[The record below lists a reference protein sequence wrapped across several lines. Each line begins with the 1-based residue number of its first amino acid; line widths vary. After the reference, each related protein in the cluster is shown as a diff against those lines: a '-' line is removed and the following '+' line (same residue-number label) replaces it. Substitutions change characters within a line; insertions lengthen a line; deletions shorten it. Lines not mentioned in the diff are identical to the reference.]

1 MTTLAVS
8 QVPAVRT
15 RWSGRILSAI
25 PVLLLLFDGAMKLA
39 NIPQVI
45 EASEKAGIP
54 GHLLPLIGVV
64 LLGCVALY
72 IIPRTA
78 PIGAVLL
85 TGYLGGAVLTHLRI
99 GDPVFTHVLAPIYV
113 AVFLWGGLYLRDE
126 RVRRLVAR

>member
-8 QVPAVRT
+8 QVPAAPS
-15 RWSGRILSAI
+15 RWSGRILRGI
-25 PVLLLLFDGAMKLA
+25 PVLFLLFDGAMKLA

-64 LLGCVALY
+64 LLCCVALY
-72 IIPRTA
+72 VVPRTA

-113 AVFLWGGLYLRDE
+113 AVFLWGGLYLRDD
-126 RVRRLVAR
+126 RVRRLVR